1 MPENN
6 FVFNSVSSALSQ
18 ENFFT
23 VSEKE
28 GVITFEVE
36 SGNELSIV
44 LEINEPHKFFF
55 HVKRDTVLHLGL
67 IGDHTIKDLKING
80 IIDENSEIYLYFA
93 DFSSEKN
100 DFSWEF
106 ELAGKNAKGVF
117 KVASLS
123 SGKDSK
129 RFDIL
134 VNHTGSGTYGLT
146 DCYGVAKDDSFL
158 SFYGNGHIYK
168 GRTESRSVQNCR
180 IMVFDE
186 NSHGV
191 VKPVLQIDDNDIE
204 ASHSAILG
212 KINPDQMFY
221 MTSRGLTEQM
231 AKELITYGYL
241 RPILNGF
248 SDEESQNKIQS
259 LIEEKMA

>member
-6 FVFNSVSSALSQ
+6 FIFNSENIIESNGEFFSVSKVGGITTFDVYPSQ
-18 ENFFT
+18 
-23 VSEKE
+23 
-28 GVITFEVE
+28 
-36 SGNELSIV
+36 ELSIV
-44 LEINEPHKFFF
+44 LDIDKPGNYFF
-55 HVKRDTVLHLGL
+55 HVARDTILHLGV
-67 IGDHTIKDLKING
+67 IGDHTLSSLKING
-80 IIDENSEIYLYFA
+80 IVDENSELYLYFA
-93 DFSSEKN
+93 DFSSDKN

-123 SGKDSK
+123 SGHDNKK
-129 RFDIL
+129 FNIL

-158 SFYGNGHIYK
+158 SFFGNGHIYK
-168 GRTESRSVQNCR
+168 GRTDSKSVQNCR

-186 NSHGV
+186 NSRGE

-212 KINPDQMFY
+212 KINPEQMFY
-221 MTSRGLTEQM
+221 MTSRGLTESM

-248 SDEESQNKIQS
+248 NDEESQNKIQS